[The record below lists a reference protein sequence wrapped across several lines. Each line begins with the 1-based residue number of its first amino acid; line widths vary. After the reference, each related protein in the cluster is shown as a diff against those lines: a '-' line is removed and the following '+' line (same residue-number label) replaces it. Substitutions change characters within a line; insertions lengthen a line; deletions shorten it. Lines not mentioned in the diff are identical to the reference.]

1 MLKGFKE
8 FISRGSVIDLAVGV
22 IIGAAFGKIVDA
34 LVNSV
39 LMPAIARLFGP
50 ANFDDWLAFGD
61 IRIGVLITA
70 VVNFLLVAAAVYF
83 ALVMPM
89 NKMARRK
96 AIKAGIDPDAE
107 TPDPQIELLT
117 DIRDAL
123 RKTEEEDSSGS
134 HRA

>member
-22 IIGAAFGKIVDA
+22 IIGAAFAKVIDA
-34 LVNSV
+34 LVDNV
-39 LMPAIARLFGP
+39 LMPAIAMIFVPDFDNWLVFGS
-50 ANFDDWLAFGD
+50 
-61 IRIGVLITA
+61 IKVGVLITA
-70 VVNFLLVAAAVYF
+70 IVNFLLIALAVYF
-83 ALVMPM
+83 AIVLPM

-107 TPDPQIELLT
+107 EVDPQVELLT
-117 DIRDAL
+117 EIRDAL
-123 RKTEEEDSSGS
+123 QKVEKDEQPGN

>member
-22 IIGAAFGKIVDA
+22 IIGAAFAKVIDA
-34 LVNSV
+34 LVNNV
-39 LMPAIARLFGP
+39 LMPAIAMIFVPDFDNWLVFGS
-50 ANFDDWLAFGD
+50 
-61 IRIGVLITA
+61 IKIGVLITA
-70 VVNFLLVAAAVYF
+70 IVNFLLIAAAVYF

-96 AIKAGIDPDAE
+96 AIKAGIDPEAE

-123 RKTEEEDSSGS
+123 RKTEEADSPGS

>member
-22 IIGAAFGKIVDA
+22 IIGAAFGKVIDA
-34 LVNSV
+34 LVNNV
-39 LMPAIARLFGP
+39 LMPAIAEVFGAP
-50 ANFDDWLAFGD
+50 KFDDWLAFGD
-61 IRIGVLITA
+61 IKIGVLLTA
-70 VVNFLLVAAAVYF
+70 IVNFLLIAAAVYF
-83 ALVMPM
+83 ALVVPM

-123 RKTEEEDSSGS
+123 QKGS
-134 HRA
+134 PRA